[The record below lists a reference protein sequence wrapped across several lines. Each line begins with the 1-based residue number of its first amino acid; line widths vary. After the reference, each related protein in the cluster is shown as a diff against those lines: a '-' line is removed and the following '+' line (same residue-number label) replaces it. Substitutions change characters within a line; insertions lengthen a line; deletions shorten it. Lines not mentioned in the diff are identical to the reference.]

1 MRKAAAIFFL
11 TVFTLSFT
19 EAGQLV
25 KLPLLVGHYMKHQ
38 QKGDSLTS
46 FLVEH
51 YATSEHHDADK
62 KEDNQLPFKTPMA
75 QTAPVMDLATTHA
88 VVVALPVI
96 LQETHSFYHSP
107 SLQQHLHSIFHPPR
121 LA

>member
-38 QKGDSLTS
+38 QKGDSLAA
-46 FLVEH
+46 FLIEH
-51 YATSEHHDADK
+51 YATPGHNDADK
-62 KEDNQLPFKTPMA
+62 KEDNQLPFKTSMA
-75 QTAPVMDLATTHA
+75 QAAPVMELATTHA
-88 VVVALPVI
+88 AVVAPPVQ
-96 LQETHSFYHSP
+96 LQTMNRFYHAP

-121 LA
+121 FA

>member
-75 QTAPVMDLATTHA
+75 QVAPVMELATTHSA
-88 VVVALPVI
+88 VLPPPVQ
-96 LQETHSFYHSP
+96 LQQTNSFYHSP
-107 SLQQHLHSIFHPPR
+107 SLEQHLHSIFHPPR